1 MDRSFRN
8 LITLIAGL
16 VLVVLSFVF
25 DAILVDADTLQWTL
39 LIGGL
44 LITASGAYL
53 LREELTIFFSRQ
65 RGEALIRSVGLI
77 GIVAAVCYLS
87 VRFPARIDMTE
98 SNMYSLS
105 PDTLEMLE
113 RLENPVHI
121 AFFHDPLMRE
131 TVEFYQLIASK
142 TDKVTVEFHDPM
154 LNPSVARLRGVEF
167 AGTALM
173 ESEGRKLQIH
183 TPHETDIANGILKV
197 SRGIQ
202 QHICFLDGHGEPDP
216 FSLEQHD
223 HMEGEGD
230 HAHGLGTQYVLHERH
245 GMAKLR
251 NSLESMNY
259 VVEKVSLAQGN
270 TKLESCTVLVVA
282 GPQTPLMEREIEII
296 DQHIESGH
304 NVLFMLD
311 PFITTGL
318 EPVIEKLGVVL
329 DDNLVLDEESH
340 FWADISS
347 PAVTQYNR
355 HTITDNLPLSFFP
368 GARSLSPTKIR
379 APHTHVRPLINTSR
393 KSFGETD
400 VTQAGYTEGVDP
412 KGPLTLMVY
421 INRNP
426 AFKENTEQLIKE
438 LREDGSKSNNA
449 NASNDAGEEEGK
461 ASRIAVIGDSDFATN
476 SFFHLLGNGKL
487 FLSTINFLAA
497 QENLIG
503 LEPKS
508 LDIPRVN
515 LTNTQMKGTFFLSII
530 LIPALMAI
538 IGVAVWWRRR

>member
-1 MDRSFRN
+1 
-8 LITLIAGL
+8 
-16 VLVVLSFVF
+16 
-25 DAILVDADTLQWTL
+25 
-39 LIGGL
+39 
-44 LITASGAYL
+44 
-53 LREELTIFFSRQ
+53 
-65 RGEALIRSVGLI
+65 
-77 GIVAAVCYLS
+77 
-87 VRFPARIDMTE
+87 
-98 SNMYSLS
+98 
-105 PDTLEMLE
+105 
-113 RLENPVHI
+113 
-121 AFFHDPLMRE
+121 
-131 TVEFYQLIASK
+131 
-142 TDKVTVEFHDPM
+142 
-154 LNPSVARLRGVEF
+154 
-167 AGTALM
+167 
-173 ESEGRKLQIH
+173 
-183 TPHETDIANGILKV
+183 
-197 SRGIQ
+197 
-202 QHICFLDGHGEPDP
+202 
-216 FSLEQHD
+216 
-223 HMEGEGD
+223 
-230 HAHGLGTQYVLHERH
+230 
-245 GMAKLR
+245 
-251 NSLESMNY
+251 
-259 VVEKVSLAQGN
+259 
-270 TKLESCTVLVVA
+270 
-282 GPQTPLMEREIEII
+282 MEREIEII

-355 HTITDNLPLSFFP
+355 HTITDDLPLSFFP

-412 KGPLTLMVY
+412 QGPLTLMVY

-426 AFKENTEQLIKE
+426 AFRENTEQLIKE
-438 LREDGSKSNNA
+438 LREDDSKSNSA
-449 NASNDAGEEEGK
+449 NASNDAGEEDVK